1 MAQSTLI
8 FQSTGPK
15 HQEMRNF
22 MMSNLVA
29 LSKTKPTFHE
39 PLLPNNK
46 QELLLDPTDAN
57 EEWIKKTI
65 VKNLWY
71 RKYSKR
77 RRSNVA
83 VIIVRTVFIGA
94 FLFYCLLLNHSF
106 PTNPNKITN
115 CFKLILFLLQTT
127 SAHCRRF

>member
-77 RRSNVA
+77 RCEQCSCNYRWNS
-83 VIIVRTVFIGA
+83 
-94 FLFYCLLLNHSF
+94 FYWCIPLLLSSF
-106 PTNPNKITN
+106 KSQLSNKP
-115 CFKLILFLLQTT
+115 KQDY
-127 SAHCRRF
+127 